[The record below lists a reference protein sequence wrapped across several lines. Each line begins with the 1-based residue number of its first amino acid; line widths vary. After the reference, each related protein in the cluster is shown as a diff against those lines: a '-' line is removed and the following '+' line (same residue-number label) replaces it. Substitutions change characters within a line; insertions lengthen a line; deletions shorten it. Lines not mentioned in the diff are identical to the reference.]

1 MSERRASIAVI
12 GDGDAAVGSTP
23 YTRAEAL
30 GERLVDAG
38 FRVVTGGLG
47 GVMEAACRGARR
59 ARRYQPGDTIGVLPG
74 SDAADANPFV
84 DVAVPTALGHA
95 RNLVVAHADAV
106 VAVGGGAGTL
116 SELALAWIF
125 GRLVVALRIDG
136 WSGKLAGTRID
147 ERIRFPTIA
156 DDQVFGADSAE
167 EATQLIRDRLP
178 LYQAGALSR

>member
-12 GDGDAAVGSTP
+12 GDGDAAPGAP
-23 YTRAEAL
+23 AYTIAESL
-30 GERLVDAG
+30 GQLLVDAG

-59 ARRYQPGDTIGVLPG
+59 AARYQPGDTIGVLPG
-74 SDAADANPFV
+74 SDAAAANAFV

-116 SELALAWIF
+116 SELAMAWIF

-136 WSGKLAGTRID
+136 WSGQLAGTRID
-147 ERIRFPTIA
+147 ARIRFPTIA
-156 DDQVFGADSAE
+156 DDQVFAAASAE
-167 EATQLIRDRLP
+167 EATQLIRARLP
-178 LYQAGALSR
+178 QYRASAVSR